1 MKTSLCKQFSKQHA
15 NSSSRASQALS
26 PDLASHERQSAIRCN
41 TLCSHSAGLIGPPR
55 AWSPWIALENL
66 TFEPEKS
73 RSTSWA
79 WMLTEWWCQEDFV
92 SPSSKLQKKLPKK
105 MEKSAQTVMS
115 RRVCRSRHYSRSF
128 CFSRRKCWLL
138 PTMEVSSGSTVSQGG
153 LFFHFACS
161 RYGWAGLGC

>member
-1 MKTSLCKQFSKQHA
+1 MKTSLCKQFSRQHA
-15 NSSSRASQALS
+15 NSSSRARQALS

-79 WMLTEWWCQEDFV
+79 WMLTEWWWQEDFV
-92 SPSSKLQKKLPKK
+92 SPSSQRNCPRKWKNLRKLWGVA
-105 MEKSAQTVMS
+105 MSAFLGII
-115 RRVCRSRHYSRSF
+115 RA
-128 CFSRRKCWLL
+128 
-138 PTMEVSSGSTVSQGG
+138 
-153 LFFHFACS
+153 HFASPGENVDWCRQWRCHQAPQFPRVVFFS
-161 RYGWAGLGC
+161 ILHARDMDELG